1 MIYRSKVSATKI
13 YDSKVASGGRAVN
26 VWWDG
31 YWTGHLGTITQV
43 LVLQDMM
50 MAIFSVIGQLA
61 RS

>member
-1 MIYRSKVSATKI
+1 MSATKI
-13 YDSKVASGGRAVN
+13 YDSKVATGGKAVN

-43 LVLQDMM
+43 LVRQDMM

-61 RS
+61 RN